1 MRTIIWISIFF
12 SALSLPAQI
21 VVNKETPVKG
31 DITLAAGIK
40 IPKVNPGYTA
50 WLPEKG
56 IIKGMVV
63 FTHARRDTAQ
73 SEFIIDYALSRQLA
87 VIYATT
93 NNRLE
98 FFFDDQSILEI
109 QNYIRKVI
117 SDYKIPENNLLFCG
131 MSLEGT
137 RALKLAMYAQS
148 NEADF
153 RLAPRAIAIC
163 DAPLDMVRFY
173 KAGVRAGNLNFN
185 QIAANEGLW
194 VSEYLKTNLGGT
206 PAEALSAYLNYS
218 PYSYTSNEN
227 SKLDL
232 LKNTALRCYTEPDV
246 NWWIETRRKDYY
258 AMNAIDMA
266 ALVNEL
272 KIMGNL
278 QAELITT
285 QNKGYR
291 KDGSKHP
298 HSWNIV
304 DERELIDWFI
314 GLSEEQELKK

>member
-1 MRTIIWISIFF
+1 MRTILLISIF
-12 SALSLPAQI
+12 LSFLDLPAQI
-21 VVNKETPVKG
+21 VINEETPVQG
-31 DITLAAGIK
+31 DITLAEGIQ
-40 IPKVNPGYTA
+40 IPKVNPGYTV

-56 IIKGMVV
+56 SIKGMVV
-63 FTHARRDTAQ
+63 FTHARRDTVQ
-73 SEFIIDYALSRQLA
+73 SELMIDYALSRQLA
-87 VIYATT
+87 VLYATT

-109 QNYIRKVI
+109 QAYIRKVI
-117 SDYKIPENNLLFCG
+117 SDHNIPENNLLFCG

-137 RALKLAMYAQS
+137 RALKLALYGQS
-148 NEADF
+148 QTSDF
-153 RLAPRAIAIC
+153 KLVPRAIAIC

-173 KAGVRAGNLNFN
+173 KAAVKAGSLKFN
-185 QIAANEGLW
+185 PIAANEGLW
-194 VSEYLKTNLGGT
+194 VSEYLETQLGGT
-206 PAEALSAYLNYS
+206 PAEALTAYLNYS
-218 PYSYTSNEN
+218 PYSYSANEN
-227 SKLDL
+227 SKLNL

-258 AMNAIDMA
+258 GMNAIDMA

-272 KIMGNL
+272 KISGNL

-285 QNKGYR
+285 QNKGFR
-291 KDGSKHP
+291 EDGSKHP

-314 GLSEEQELKK
+314 GLTD